1 MSLKIVTPA
10 EVSAM
15 HFDPVDPKAREQAA
29 AILETV
35 KSKAESRAESTARY
49 SAESRGTTQQ
59 IRSGRGATQ

>member
-1 MSLKIVTPA
+1 MSLKIVTPV

-35 KSKAESRAESTARY
+35 KQSREQ
-49 SAESRGTTQQ
+49 SRKHCTL
-59 IRSGRGATQ
+59 